1 MIRPDPGRFIPKL
14 DRHLPAA
21 HARRYRQA
29 LADFRAVFDA
39 IWLAESGNVRP
50 DRL

>member
-1 MIRPDPGRFIPKL
+1 MIRPDPGQFIPKL

-29 LADFRAVFDA
+29 VADFCAAFDA
-39 IWLAESGNVRP
+39 IWLAESGTVRP